1 MLAVGGI
8 SKKGVRDLLEG
19 SLSSQRNRHIGIIH
33 YSIDKINRNYKK
45 IFFFIHDSFEILILP
60 EIARVTL

>member
-19 SLSSQRNRHIGIIH
+19 SLSSQHNRRIVIIQH
-33 YSIDKINRNYKK
+33 YFYKINRISKK
-45 IFFFIHDSFEILILP
+45 ILFS
-60 EIARVTL
+60 